1 MPSSA
6 RVMPAALDRIGHGR
20 SVRLPQGFQLTKPN
34 GNHAISAVCDVD
46 HPDGWEL
53 RMVIDGHGL
62 LRHYRGIG
70 SQDAREGR
78 EGRAAL
84 LEKGWS

>member
-34 GNHAISAVCDVD
+34 GDHAISAACEV
-46 HPDGWEL
+46 
-53 RMVIDGHGL
+53 
-62 LRHYRGIG
+62 
-70 SQDAREGR
+70 
-78 EGRAAL
+78 
-84 LEKGWS
+84 